1 MTAETKKENG
11 KKKILVVD
19 DEPDVFNTAKEGF
32 KGEWTQSGFSL

>member
-19 DEPDVFNTAKEGF
+19 DESDVLTLLK
-32 KGEWTQSGFSL
+32 KV